1 MMAEEIQYYQSKHSG
16 EAIDEAINKVN
27 NIYELLYSNEI
38 SANSFLIMID
48 NTPTWVQLQN
58 VEDEGVMN

>member
-1 MMAEEIQYYQSKHSG
+1 MAEEIKYYQSEYSG

-38 SANSFLIMID
+38 PANSFLIMID
-48 NTPTWVQLQN
+48 NAPTWVQLQN